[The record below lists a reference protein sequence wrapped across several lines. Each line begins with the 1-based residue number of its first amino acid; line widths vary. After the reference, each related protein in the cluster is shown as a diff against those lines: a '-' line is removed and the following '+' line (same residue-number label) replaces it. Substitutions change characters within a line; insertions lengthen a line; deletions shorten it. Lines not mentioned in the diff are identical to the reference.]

1 LIVIA
6 EILWPIAFV
15 VAAFRLAKALEAFAP
30 KNSSDEEKEDPY
42 NVDIPND
49 LLAIATAEN
58 EVWAQ
63 EEVVRVIRER
73 YENLRDWNKVR
84 AAMGV
89 GRID

>member
-1 LIVIA
+1 MIA

-15 VAAFRLAKALEAFAP
+15 VAAFRLSKALEAFAP
-30 KNSSDEEKEDPY
+30 RRSEKEEEDPY

-63 EEVVRVIRER
+63 EEVIRVIRER

>member
-1 LIVIA
+1 MIA
-6 EILWPIAFV
+6 DILWPIAFV
-15 VAAFRLAKALEAFAP
+15 VACYRIAKALEAFAP
-30 KNSSDEEKEDPY
+30 KADSSDEGEDPY
-42 NVDIPND
+42 SVDIPND

>member
-1 LIVIA
+1 VIG

-15 VAAFRLAKALEAFAP
+15 VAAFRFSKALEAFAP
-30 KNSSDEEKEDPY
+30 KRSDKEEEEDPY

-63 EEVVRVIRER
+63 EEVIRVIRER